1 MNRNTDKDVTIFA
14 ETNFRNER
22 VKFGIKID
30 DRRKHT
36 YAIGKTGMGKTV
48 MLENMAIDDIRNGR
62 GLAFIDPHG
71 ESADRLLHFVP
82 KERMN
87 DVIYFRPFDAEFP
100 IAFNPLE

>member
-48 MLENMAIDDIRNGR
+48 MLENMAIEEDWLLLILMVSQLTDY
-62 GLAFIDPHG
+62 FILFP
-71 ESADRLLHFVP
+71 R
-82 KERMN
+82 KEWMM
-87 DVIYFRPFDAEFP
+87 
-100 IAFNPLE
+100 